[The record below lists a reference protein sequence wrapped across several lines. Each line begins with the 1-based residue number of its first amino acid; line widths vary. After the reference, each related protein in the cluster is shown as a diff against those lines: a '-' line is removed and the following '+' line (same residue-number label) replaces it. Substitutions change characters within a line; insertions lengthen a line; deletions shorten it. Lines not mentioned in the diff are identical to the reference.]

1 MTPYMKSWEIAS
13 WMMPTQ
19 ENVYAKIFILFR
31 KEEAQNG
38 NDKGREYA

>member
-1 MTPYMKSWEIAS
+1 MSNEKWGDY
-13 WMMPTQ
+13 TQ
-19 ENVYAKIFILFR
+19 KIFILFR